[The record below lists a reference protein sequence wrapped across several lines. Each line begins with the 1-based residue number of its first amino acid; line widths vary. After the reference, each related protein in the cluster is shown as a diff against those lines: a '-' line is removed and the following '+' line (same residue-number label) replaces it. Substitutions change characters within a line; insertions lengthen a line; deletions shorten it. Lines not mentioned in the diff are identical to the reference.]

1 MSIKG
6 EDMQRLKILGMLLC
20 LFVSTYPYRVFADT
34 PFYDG
39 EIVIESVEASVNIE
53 GEAIVEIDYLLMNRG
68 EGEVTINLDFL
79 MPDPE
84 VLIDGEEWTNPVV
97 FDPGEV
103 KSLVVSAV
111 LEPQGE
117 DTKSLAVPTNLFL
130 DGKLHAERS
139 KLWMIQMTLPEGVH
153 GIILASKEPT
163 AQGAKEDGR
172 VTYTWEYVNIYPTTL
187 DLKWSVLDLDLDL
200 EKRIS
205 PEKITEPDQILTIE
219 IQIKNA
225 GEEKIE
231 NILLLDDFVP
241 ADFEPVEPQQEFFIP
256 ETTESDPRLFWV
268 KEVLRLEA
276 GEERSFQYKVKYTGD
291 ISVIHDLEIKPCR
304 VMVEGRL
311 VDVSNLVRINKL
323 VGAGLE
329 AEAQEDLEKPAPFP
343 LWGICTLALGGTALG
358 GFLIYRGF
366 LLARRGK
373 GRYPP
378 A

>member
-1 MSIKG
+1 
-6 EDMQRLKILGMLLC
+6 MQRLKILGMLLC
-20 LFVSTYPYRVFADT
+20 LFVSTYPYRVFADS

-39 EIVIESVEASVNIE
+39 EIVIEAVEASVDIE
-53 GEAIVEIDYLLMNRG
+53 EEAIVEIDYLLMNRA
-68 EGEVTINLDFL
+68 EEETSVNLEIL
-79 MPDPE
+79 MPDAE
-84 VLIDGEEWTNPVV
+84 VLIDGEEWVNPVV
-97 FDPGEV
+97 FDPGEM

-139 KLWMIQMTLPEGVH
+139 KLWVVRITLPEGVH

-163 AQGAKEDGR
+163 AQGTKQDGR
-172 VTYTWEYVNIYPTTL
+172 ISYTWEYVNIYPTTL
-187 DLKWSVLDLDLDL
+187 DLKWSVLDVDLGL
-200 EKRIS
+200 EKKVS
-205 PEKITEPDQILTIE
+205 PVKITEPDQVLTIDV
-219 IQIKNA
+219 QIKNS
-225 GEEKIE
+225 GDQEVE
-231 NILLLDDFVP
+231 NILLLDDYVP
-241 ADFEPVEPQQEFFIP
+241 TDFEAVEPLQELFTP
-256 ETTESDPRLFWV
+256 ETTESDPHLFWL
-268 KEVLRLEA
+268 KEIPRLKA
-276 GEERSFQYKVKYTGD
+276 GEEQSFQYKIKYTGD

>member
-1 MSIKG
+1 
-6 EDMQRLKILGMLLC
+6 MQRLKILGMLLC
-20 LFVSTYPYRVFADT
+20 LFVSTYPYRVFADS

-39 EIVIESVEASVNIE
+39 EIVIESVEASVDIE

-68 EGEVTINLDFL
+68 EGQVTVNLDFL

-84 VLIDGEEWTNPVV
+84 VLIDGEEWANPVV

-139 KLWMIQMTLPEGVH
+139 KLWMVQMILPEGVH

-163 AQGAKEDGR
+163 AQGANEEGR
-172 VTYTWEYVNIYPTTL
+172 ISYTWEYVNIYPTTL

-200 EKRIS
+200 EKTVM
-205 PEKITEPDQILTIE
+205 PVKITEPDQILTIE
-219 IQIKNA
+219 VQIKNS
-225 GEEKIE
+225 GDQEVE
-231 NILLLDDFVP
+231 NILLLDDYVP
-241 ADFEPVEPQQEFFIP
+241 TDFEAVEPLQELFIP
-256 ETTESDPRLFWV
+256 ETAESDPHLFWL
-268 KEVLRLEA
+268 KEIPRLKA

-291 ISVIHDLEIKPCR
+291 ISVIQDLELKPCR

-311 VDVSNLVRINKL
+311 VNVSNLVRINKL

-329 AEAQEDLEKPAPFP
+329 AEGQGEVEESPAFP
-343 LWGICTLALGGTALG
+343 LWGICTLGLVGTALG
-358 GFLIYRGF
+358 GFLIARGF

-373 GRYPP
+373 GKHPP